1 MAKSGIRKT
10 IAHYLTEPPVRL
22 LAKTHITPSM
32 LTWFGFCIAII
43 TAVVIGLGNV
53 IAGGILV
60 LVSGYFDILDGALAR
75 RTNRATKFGAVLDS
89 TLDRLSEAVVL
100 LGITAL
106 FLTSRPQLISNEWAV
121 LLVSVTLIGSLLV
134 SYIRAR
140 TEALG
145 IDCQVGIFTRAER
158 VIVLALGLLVNQI
171 VIALGIIA
179 ILSFVT
185 VGQRLF
191 HAYRKTVV
199 PRN

>member
-1 MAKSGIRKT
+1 
-10 IAHYLTEPPVRL
+10 
-22 LAKTHITPSM
+22 M
-32 LTWFGFCIAII
+32 LTWFGFCVAII
-43 TAVVIGLGNV
+43 TAIVIGLGNV

-75 RTNRATKFGAVLDS
+75 RTNQATRFGAVLDS
-89 TLDRLSEAVVL
+89 TLDRFSEAVVL

-106 FLTSRPQLISNEWAV
+106 FLTGRPQWISNEWAV
-121 LLVSVTLIGSLLV
+121 LLVSTTLIGSLLV

-140 TEALG
+140 AETQG
-145 IDCQVGIFTRAER
+145 INCEVGIFTRAER
-158 VIVLALGLLVNQI
+158 VIVLTLGLLVNQI

-191 HAYRKTVV
+191 HVYRKTKASK
-199 PRN
+199 N